1 MEHTIMTK
9 RTTRLSQGILLS
21 TFMLFAVGA
30 AFAGTTAKIPVGMS
44 AADPY
49 SQGYDHAYRGDYRAA
64 FSDWMPAAKAGDARA
79 QFNLALLYHGGL
91 LGPVDEAMAVHWY
104 REAAKNGIRE
114 AQEYLAAA
122 YREGW
127 FGLSRNPNLARY
139 WEEQL
144 RSNQSF

>member
-1 MEHTIMTK
+1 MTK
-9 RTTRLSQGILLS
+9 RTTRLSYGVFLS
-21 TFMLFAVGA
+21 AFMWFSGA
-30 AFAGTTAKIPVGMS
+30 AY
-44 AADPY
+44 ADAY
-49 SQGYDHAYRGDYRAA
+49 SQGYDHAYSGDYQAA
-64 FSDWMPAAKAGDARA
+64 YSEWMPAAKAGDARA

-127 FGLSRNPNLARY
+127 FGLNRNPSLAQY
-139 WEEQL
+139 WENRL
-144 RSNQSF
+144 SVNTGL